1 LQIIDKQRKPVA
13 EKMSFLKMRDIYRQT
28 IVNMNNNRCKEALI
42 ATGNAALLKK
52 AHLVSFDKYRIEEP
66 K

>member
-1 LQIIDKQRKPVA
+1 
-13 EKMSFLKMRDIYRQT
+13 MSFLKMRDIYRQT

-42 ATGNAALLKK
+42 ATGNAALFKK